1 MKKCALD
8 LNNYLWALSLHT
20 AFILWSW
27 AGSWPPEEFCSC
39 AAAHCSSA
47 HLQKV
52 EWSAFLF
59 SVIRRDQNPL
69 PPCLIIKCS
78 KARFHVLKWEQ
89 YLQNSLWL
97 QYKKLFLLKY
107 STASEVLVRTTMI
120 RDFFA
125 GFPSLKGTKQR
136 SERVSR
142 SATLKQGQNAG
153 VCS

>member
-1 MKKCALD
+1 MCPRSEQLPVSSFLAHC
-8 LNNYLWALSLHT
+8 LHT
-20 AFILWSW
+20 LELGRILT
-27 AGSWPPEEFCSC
+27 PRRVLQVCCS
-39 AAAHCSSA
+39 SLFSA

-52 EWSAFLF
+52 EWSAFLS
-59 SVIRRDQNPL
+59 SVIRSDQNPL
-69 PPCLIIKCS
+69 PPCLNIKCS

-97 QYKKLFLLKY
+97 QYEKLFLLKY

-136 SERVSR
+136 SECVSR